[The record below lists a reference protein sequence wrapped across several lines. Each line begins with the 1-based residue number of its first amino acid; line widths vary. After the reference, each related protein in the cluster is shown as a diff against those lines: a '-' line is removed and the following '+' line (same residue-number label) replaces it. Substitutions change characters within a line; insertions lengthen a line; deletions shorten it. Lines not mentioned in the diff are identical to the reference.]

1 MAHKIKKLR
10 YCALYFIS
18 ILNFH
23 LALLP
28 IEAANFNYQNTNEEK
43 KNEKLISQYLLGE
56 GDVLRIEFQGLGIFT
71 GNYTVGLNSTIL
83 LPELDYI
90 DVSGKTIDDLQ
101 KELQVAYKDIIFNPE
116 IKVIIIKYRDI
127 TFNLAGEVKRP
138 GIYTIA
144 NGSTISNKNSVDILN
159 PSVRNSVGIQ
169 NLGVRSLVQNSTGTS
184 GAYTIPRLFNALQIG
199 KGVTTQADLSSIEIR
214 RINGIS
220 QGGGKIKTNINL
232 LQILHDGDYSQNI
245 RIYDGDT
252 IYVKKSKEPIKDQ
265 LLSVQKS
272 NLSPEKIGVYVTGN
286 VLSPGFR
293 ALPQGSS
300 LYEAIASAGGRVP
313 LTGNIEFIRFKEN
326 GETDKRVFRYEN
338 KANKY
343 SAKNPLLY
351 DGDIINV
358 RLNTLGK
365 ATKII
370 KEVGAPIISS
380 YGLYKIFD

>member
-23 LALLP
+23 SALLP
-28 IEAANFNYQNTNEEK
+28 IEASNFNNQNTIEEK
-43 KNEKLISQYLLGE
+43 KSEKLKSQYLLGE
-56 GDVLRIEFQGLGIFT
+56 GDVLRIEFQGLGIFS
-71 GNYTVGLNSTIL
+71 GNYTVGLNSKIL

-90 DVSGKTIDDLQ
+90 DVSGKTIVDLQ

-127 TFNLAGEVKRP
+127 TFHLAGEVKRP
-138 GIYTIA
+138 GVYTIS
-144 NGSTISNKNSVDILN
+144 NGSTISTKNSVDIQN
-159 PSVRNSVGIQ
+159 PSIK
-169 NLGVRSLVQNSTGTS
+169 SLVPDSLAPTGV
-184 GAYTIPRLFNALQIG
+184 YRIPRLFNALQIG
-199 KGVTTQADLSSIEIR
+199 KGVTTQADLSSIEVR
-214 RINGIS
+214 RLNAIS

-232 LQILHDGDYSQNI
+232 LQILHDGDNSQNI

-252 IYVKKSKEPIKDQ
+252 IYVKKSKEPIKEQ
-265 LLSVQKS
+265 LLAVQKS

-286 VLSPGFR
+286 VRRPGFTV
-293 ALPQGSS
+293 LPQGSS

-326 GETDKRVFRYEN
+326 GETDKRVFRYKN
-338 KANKY
+338 QANKY

-351 DGDIINV
+351 DGDIINI

-365 ATKII
+365 ATTII
-370 KEVGAPIISS
+370 KEVGAPIISG